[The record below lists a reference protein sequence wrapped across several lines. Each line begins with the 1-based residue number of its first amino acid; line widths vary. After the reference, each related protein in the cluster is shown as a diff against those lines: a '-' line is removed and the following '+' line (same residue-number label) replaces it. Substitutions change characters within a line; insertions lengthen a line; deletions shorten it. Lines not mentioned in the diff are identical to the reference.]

1 MAEFKVVISDRETGR
16 AYQRVVEKDKA
27 KKLIGLKI
35 TDEFDGGIVGLP
47 GYRLRITGGT
57 DKSGFAMRRGIKGS
71 GRKRILLSAPPC
83 YHPKRRGERRRKNV
97 RGETISEDIAQINTI
112 IVEKGSKP
120 VEELLGKGEEKKEK

>member
-1 MAEFKVVISDRETGR
+1 
-16 AYQRVVEKDKA
+16 
-27 KKLIGLKI
+27 
-35 TDEFDGGIVGLP
+35 
-47 GYRLRITGGT
+47 T